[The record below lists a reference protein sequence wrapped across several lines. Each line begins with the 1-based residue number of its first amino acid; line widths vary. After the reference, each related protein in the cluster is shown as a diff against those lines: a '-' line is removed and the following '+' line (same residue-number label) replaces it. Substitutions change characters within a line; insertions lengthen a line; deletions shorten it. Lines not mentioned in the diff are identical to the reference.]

1 MSSPRDAAVEVADL
15 TVDRGRVR
23 ALEDVSL
30 QVPRGSV
37 TVLLGPNGSGKST
50 LLLALLGLVRPAH
63 GRVRILGQPVRSA
76 LRSGLVATVGQ
87 ADGIDERFPVTAR
100 DVVMQGRRPFTGA
113 WRRPAP
119 ADRDAVD
126 AALDRVGL
134 AATAKRRI
142 GELSGGQRRR
152 VLLARCLAQEADLLL
167 LDEPFNGMDAGS
179 EEVYLDVLRELAS
192 QGRTALVSTHHL
204 DSVDRLA
211 DSVALLDG
219 RLVAHGPV
227 AETTTPEMLA
237 TLLGARVPGAAR
249 PDAASDRVDVPTR
262 SEAFS

>member
-1 MSSPRDAAVEVADL
+1 MSVSRDTAGSTRPGADPAVDVADL
-15 TVDRGRVR
+15 TIDRGRTR

-30 QVPRGSV
+30 RVPRGSV
-37 TVLLGPNGSGKST
+37 TVLLGPNGSGKSS
-50 LLLALLGLVRPAH
+50 LLLALLGLVRPVH

-87 ADGIDERFPVTAR
+87 SDGIDERFPVSAH

-113 WRRPAP
+113 WRRPSA
-119 ADRDAVD
+119 ADRAAVEES
-126 AALDRVGL
+126 LDRVGL
-134 AATAKRRI
+134 AAIARRRI

-179 EEVYLDVLRELAS
+179 EEVYVEVLRDLAS

-204 DSVDRLA
+204 DTLDRLA

-219 RLVAHGPV
+219 RLVAHGTV
-227 AETTTPEMLA
+227 AETTTPDMLA
-237 TLLGARVPGAAR
+237 TLLGARRVEAPAGSGAV
-249 PDAASDRVDVPTR
+249 S
-262 SEAFS
+262 